1 MIGTSND
8 PFQPSEYTTS
18 LLTVLLKHCAERP
31 VHRFLE
37 IGVGSGVLSLAVAK
51 TTGADG
57 VAVDIDEDALTR
69 SRIMFEH
76 ANVSNVE
83 IRDNSGPGAFAAVG
97 EGERFD
103 LIFSN
108 PPAYPGVNLLPSRK
122 PHWHGAD
129 PSRPFEFY
137 KAVLNGA
144 RAHLAEGGAMLLTH
158 PSSFAFDELKQEA
171 VAAGFEVEVM
181 FEKMVW
187 WPLEYTAGIALA
199 GNPFRNSDF
208 VEFDRFTFGKVRV
221 LKFQAVAAPI

>member
-18 LLTVLLKHCAERP
+18 LLTVLLQHCAERRIE
-31 VHRFLE
+31 RFLE
-37 IGVGSGVLSLAVAK
+37 IGVGSGVLSLAVSK
-51 TTGADG
+51 TTGAQG

-76 ANVSNVE
+76 AGVSNVE
-83 IRDNSGPGAFAAVG
+83 IRDNTGPGAFAALG
-97 EGERFD
+97 AEERFD

-129 PSRPFEFY
+129 PSQPFEFY

-144 RAHLAEGGAMLLTH
+144 QGHLAEGGAMILTH
-158 PSSFAFDELKQEA
+158 PSSFAFEELQQEA
-171 VAAGFEVEVM
+171 RGAGFDIAVM

-221 LKFQAVAAPI
+221 LKLSAAA